1 MPAKRLESDQG
12 PSVNYTFKLRDAP
25 RDHVGQLVVASHADH
40 RHYVGMPGD
49 RIDLRY
55 PRELGQFDGEVRDA
69 GGLPVDQDEGV
80 DHGGEANPFDGPGPS
95 LGSGPEHRRYDPR
108 VPAPVPPVSMIR
120 PALELAWAVAKVGS
134 QLRPPPPMP
143 GRLRPLMKVTRLP
156 DRMLGTVREVVDT
169 DEAFRARV
177 INAADEE
184 LLGRPSW
191 LWLVRPEG
199 FEDDLGA
206 LIQQVELAQ
215 GEAEE
220 KRSTRATQHQLDEA
234 RAAVQKLRAEM
245 VSLNAVNAQLAEQ
258 LAEARRARWEADSE
272 SARVR
277 AALGEA
283 LAGQDELRTT
293 MAEHVETIRRLEGEG
308 RAAIDRSA
316 GAELRRDEAIHQ
328 TDVLELALAEAQR
341 QAASA
346 NELASNLRRSLG
358 EVLAAARDAAAAA
371 GVEARG
377 SASEQTPASTATAT
391 PAPESGGVTS
401 PRPRSPETRV
411 PARLPPATFEH
422 SPEAARHLVRLPDAV
437 LVVDGY
443 NVTLSSWPGTD
454 LPMQR
459 SRLVDSLAE
468 LVMRTGTEVLVVFD
482 GIEAGNGLQLP
493 SSVRGRMRVRFTA
506 SETEADEAIIEVVE
520 SLPARRP
527 VVVATNDR
535 RVREAVRERGSNV
548 ISVDQLLA
556 VLGRGPGQAG

>member
-1 MPAKRLESDQG
+1 M
-12 PSVNYTFKLRDAP
+12 
-25 RDHVGQLVVASHADH
+25 
-40 RHYVGMPGD
+40 
-49 RIDLRY
+49 
-55 PRELGQFDGEVRDA
+55 VR
-69 GGLPVDQDEGV
+69 
-80 DHGGEANPFDGPGPS
+80 S
-95 LGSGPEHRRYDPR
+95 
-108 VPAPVPPVSMIR
+108 
-120 PALELAWAVAKVGS
+120 ALELAWAVAKVGS
-134 QLRPPPPMP
+134 QARPPQPVP

-156 DRMLGTVREVVDT
+156 DRMLGTLREVVDT
-169 DEAFRARV
+169 DEDFRARV

-199 FEDDLGA
+199 WEDDLGA
-206 LIQQVELAQ
+206 LIQEAELAE

-220 KRSTRATQHQLDEA
+220 KRSTRAAQHQLEEA
-234 RAAVQKLRAEM
+234 RAAVQRLRAQM

-258 LAEARRARWEADSE
+258 LAEVRTARREADHE

-283 LAGQDELRTT
+283 LAGQDQLRATA
-293 MAEHVETIRRLEGEG
+293 AEHTETIRRLEGECS
-308 RAAIDRSA
+308 AATERSM
-316 GAELRRDEAIHQ
+316 GAERRRDETVHQ
-328 TDVLELALAEAQR
+328 ADVLKLALAEAQR

-346 NELASNLRRSLG
+346 NEIAVKLRRSLG

-371 GVEARG
+371 GVEVPG
-377 SASEQTPASTATAT
+377 SAGEQTAASAPTAPPAA
-391 PAPESGGVTS
+391 ESGGVTS
-401 PRPRSPETRV
+401 RSPRSPEKRV
-411 PARLPPATFEH
+411 PAGLPPATFEH

-443 NVTLSSWPGTD
+443 NVTLTSWPGTD

-468 LVMRTGTEVLVVFD
+468 LVMRAGTEVLVVFD
-482 GIEAGNGLQLP
+482 GIETGNRLQLP
-493 SSVRGRMRVRFTA
+493 SSVRGRMSVRFTA

-520 SLPARRP
+520 SVPAQRP